1 MRVFDLMDPSPPTI
15 EVPSERERLVQKF
28 AALRVRGLAVV
39 KAGTMKLAGMVLR
52 AKLLEESDE
61 DQVAFIMDPNPYT
74 LYMQAPLR
82 EAAQALV
89 RTELPLLPVVTG
101 SNDLVGVVNTEAC
114 LNSLIENHGRVA
126 PHLHRRLVPIH
137 RLAPAAV
144 AVRILRMTHASALP
158 VLDDEAKLCGI
169 VTDGDLLANA
179 AEVRPGQP
187 VRVPTAPVERFM
199 IKPVVTVHTM
209 STVGEAA
216 KIMLENGWHQLPVMD
231 DRGDLVDLVT
241 DHDLLGALL

>member
-15 EVPSERERLVQKF
+15 EVPSEREHLVQKF
-28 AALRVRGLAVV
+28 AALRVRGLSVV
-39 KAGTMKLAGMVLR
+39 KAGSMKLAGLVLR
-52 AKLLEESDE
+52 SKLLEESDE

-89 RTELPLLPVVTG
+89 RTQLPLLPVVTG
-101 SNDLVGVVNTEAC
+101 SNDLVGIVNTEAC
-114 LNSLIENHGRVA
+114 LHSLVENNGRVA
-126 PHLHRRLVPIH
+126 PHLRGRLIPIH
-137 RLAPAAV
+137 RLTPASV

-158 VLDDEAKLCGI
+158 VLDDGANLCGI

-179 AEVRPGQP
+179 SEFRADAAVRM
-187 VRVPTAPVERFM
+187 PTAPVERFM
-199 IKPVVTVHTM
+199 VAPVVTVHTM

-216 KIMLENGWHQLPVMD
+216 RVMLERGWHQLPVID
-231 DRGDLVDLVT
+231 DSGNLVDLVT
-241 DHDLLGALL
+241 DHDLLGALI